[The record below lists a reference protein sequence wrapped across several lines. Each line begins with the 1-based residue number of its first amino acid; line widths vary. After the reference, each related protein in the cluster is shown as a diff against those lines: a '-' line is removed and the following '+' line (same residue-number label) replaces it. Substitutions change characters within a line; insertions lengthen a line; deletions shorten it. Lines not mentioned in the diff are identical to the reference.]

1 MDQSIVLTRKS
12 NQDNRRIISDVG
24 RLNFEKGIGCL
35 SIAFLICFNIVFLD
49 PPCETILS
57 HSILARGIK
66 SSICRVQR
74 AILRN
79 SDIIEP

>member
-1 MDQSIVLTRKS
+1 MD
-12 NQDNRRIISDVG
+12 QDNRRIISEVG
-24 RLNFEKGIGCL
+24 TLYFEKGIGCL
-35 SIAFLICFNIVFLD
+35 SITFRTCLSTALFD

-66 SSICRVQR
+66 SSISQVQR

>member
-1 MDQSIVLTRKS
+1 MERKKV
-12 NQDNRRIISDVG
+12 NINHDNLLIISDG
-24 RLNFEKGIGCL
+24 ERLNLEKGMGCL
-35 SIAFLICFNIVFLD
+35 EMALGICLTTTFLD

-66 SSICRVQR
+66 SSISRVQR

>member
-1 MDQSIVLTRKS
+1 MDQSSGS
-12 NQDNRRIISDVG
+12 NGKMDQDNKRIISEVG
-24 RLNFEKGIGCL
+24 TLYFENGMGCL
-35 SIAFLICFNIVFLD
+35 SIAFRTCLSTAFLD

-66 SSICRVQR
+66 SSISQVQR